1 VLSANWA
8 LEQKLLGPGHHRE
21 LGFKDITRRNAGFFY
36 PVTADQMET
45 LVFFCATLAR
55 VYICN
60 RPFNYHK

>member
-1 VLSANWA
+1 M
-8 LEQKLLGPGHHRE
+8 GPGHHRE